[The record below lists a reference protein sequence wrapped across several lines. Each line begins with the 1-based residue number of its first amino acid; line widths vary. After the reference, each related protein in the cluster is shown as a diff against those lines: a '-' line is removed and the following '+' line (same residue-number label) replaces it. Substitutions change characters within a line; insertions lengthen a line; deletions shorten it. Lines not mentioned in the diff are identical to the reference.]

1 MKLYCVTCKCRTE
14 MDYDSECQNF
24 ICLYCD
30 KLLVGKYGHEILEVD
45 DGDLNLYI
53 TKDMFIF
60 LLQKRYF
67 KLLMKLYDGRIWIS
81 TEE

>member
-1 MKLYCVTCKCRTE
+1 MKLYCVTCKHRTE

-30 KLLVGKYGHEILEVD
+30 KLLIGKYGYEILEVD
-45 DGDLNLYI
+45 DGNLNLYI

-60 LLQKRYF
+60 LLQERYF
-67 KLLMKLYDGRIWIS
+67 KLLMKLYGGRIWIS
-81 TEE
+81 TDE